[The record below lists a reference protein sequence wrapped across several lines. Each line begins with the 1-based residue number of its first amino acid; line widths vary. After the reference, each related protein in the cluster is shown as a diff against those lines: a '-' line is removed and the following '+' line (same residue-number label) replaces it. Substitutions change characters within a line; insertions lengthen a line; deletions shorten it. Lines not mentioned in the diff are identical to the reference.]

1 MDVKTLSKE
10 VQVLQARLEKFEDAL
25 LEGKG
30 DKEAIKDSVEYYRG
44 EVAKVRDKYMSLI
57 SAVSRE
63 LSGSD

>member
-10 VQVLQARLEKFEDAL
+10 VQILQTRLEKFEDAL
-25 LEGKG
+25 IEGKG
-30 DKEAIKDSVEYYRG
+30 DKESIKDSVAYYRG

-57 SAVSRE
+57 SAVRNE

>member
-10 VQVLQARLEKFEDAL
+10 VQILQTRLEKFEDAL

-30 DKEAIKDSVEYYRG
+30 DREGIKDSVAYYRG

-57 SAVSRE
+57 SAVNKE
-63 LSGSD
+63 ISGND

>member
-10 VQVLQARLEKFEDAL
+10 VQILQARLEKFEDAL

-30 DKEAIKDSVEYYRG
+30 DREGIKDSVDYYRG

-57 SAVSRE
+57 SAVGRE
-63 LSGSD
+63 FSGND